1 MKAIRRLGCMLKKTC
16 FEGIMRFQRFKTLYV
31 PILRV
36 HFEAPLKMIISNANP
51 QILQSNIT
59 WRRVVPSPKFGP

>member
-16 FEGIMRFQRFKTLYV
+16 FEGIMRFQIFKTLYV